1 MNTNTN
7 NEAIAK
13 VEEKIRFTEEMLQNQ
28 LAEIKMF
35 GMPRNPSSCLQVNRQ
50 LNYLRQTLKEEKAEL
65 AELTD
70 STEL

>member
-7 NEAIAK
+7 NEAIVK

-50 LNYLRQTLKEEKAEL
+50 LNYLRQTLQQEKAEL
-65 AELTD
+65 AELKG
-70 STEL
+70 SVEL